1 VSTSRTWAEVSQ
13 DPSAP
18 PIEREIALLDEWN
31 LTLIELSG
39 KARLCATL
47 ERELAESR
55 AVIAESRAVIAEL
68 LAKAVPVAAE
78 SGDAGMVYVEMTEA
92 KWQDVVAVILRAKA
106 FRASGEG
113 ML

>member
-1 VSTSRTWAEVSQ
+1 MSTPRTWAEVSQ

-31 LTLIELSG
+31 LALIELSV

-47 ERELAESR
+47 ERELTEA
-55 AVIAESRAVIAEL
+55 RAVIAEL

-78 SGDAGMVYVEMTEA
+78 SGDAGMVFIEMTEA

-106 FRASGEG
+106 FLAK
-113 ML
+113 

>member
-18 PIEREIALLDEWN
+18 PIEREIALLGEWN
-31 LTLIELSG
+31 LTLLELSV

-47 ERELAESR
+47 ERELT
-55 AVIAESRAVIAEL
+55 ESRAVIAEL

-78 SGDAGMVYVEMTEA
+78 SGDAGMVFVEMSEA
-92 KWQDVVAVILRAKA
+92 EWQRVKDATARAKSFLA
-106 FRASGEG
+106 
-113 ML
+113 L